1 MLSQPR
7 PRHALGRSGLSHPDR
22 MLGGVSRSRRRLAKG
37 IKPGQNDRARGLAA
51 PVSPAERI
59 ARLPAAKVL
68 ERIIQARLQRDE
80 LDAEL
85 ALQIDHAANLG
96 IGWPDV
102 ARCLGVSRQAARQH
116 YQRRHRDGTSRQDH
130 VA

>member
-1 MLSQPR
+1 MLSHGGR
-7 PRHALGRSGLSHPDR
+7 GHALGIPGLSHPDR

-37 IKPGQNDRARGLAA
+37 IKPGRDDRAREPAA
-51 PVSPAERI
+51 AVGQAERI

-68 ERIIQARLQRDE
+68 ERISQARLQRDE
-80 LDAEL
+80 LNAQL
-85 ALQIDHAANLG
+85 ALLIDHAVSLG

-116 YQRRHRDGTSRQDH
+116 HQRRHRDGTSREDH